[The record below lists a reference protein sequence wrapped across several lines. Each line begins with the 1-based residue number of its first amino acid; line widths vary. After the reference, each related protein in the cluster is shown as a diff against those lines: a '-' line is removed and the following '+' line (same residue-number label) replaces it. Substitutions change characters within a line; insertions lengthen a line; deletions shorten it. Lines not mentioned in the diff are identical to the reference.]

1 MLNPWFA
8 ATLLAFEAADV
19 MGLRMMK
26 FACGGAAACDEAQ
39 LMVSEKIGAAV
50 EAWTSLM
57 HGGTPVSMIERYR
70 EHVAANATRL
80 R

>member
-26 FACGGAAACDEAQ
+26 LACGGAAARDEAQ

-50 EAWTSLM
+50 EAWNSLM
-57 HGGTPVSMIERYR
+57 YGGSPVSIIERYR
-70 EHVAANATRL
+70 EHVAANAMRL

>member
-8 ATLLAFEAADV
+8 TTLLAFEALDV

-26 FACGGAAACDEAQ
+26 LASGGAAAREEAQ
-39 LMVSEKIGAAV
+39 LMVSEKIGAAI
-50 EAWTSLM
+50 EAWSSLM
-57 HGGTPVSMIERYR
+57 QGGTQISMIERYR
-70 EHVAANATRL
+70 EHVAANAMRL

>member
-1 MLNPWFA
+1 MLNSWVA

-19 MGLRMMK
+19 MGLRMVK
-26 FACGGAAACDEAQ
+26 LACGGAAARDEAQ
-39 LMVSEKIGAAV
+39 LMVSEKIGAVV

-57 HGGTPVSMIERYR
+57 HGGTPMSMIERYR
-70 EHVAANATRL
+70 ELVAANANRL

>member
-26 FACGGAAACDEAQ
+26 LACGGAAACDEAQ
-39 LMVSEKIGAAV
+39 LMVSEKIGAAA
-50 EAWTSLM
+50 EAWSSLM
-57 HGGTPVSMIERYR
+57 HGGSPVSIIEQYR
-70 EHVAANATRL
+70 EHVAANAMRL